1 MLKKVQLYI
10 NFRIQVLYLYQVRR
24 MKNNKGFTM
33 VELLAVIALIGIL
46 SAGAAIAITSTIAR
60 NKEKVAQQQKETILD
75 AAVTYIMNK
84 KLYVPICT
92 RGSASNPTYVNI
104 TPAMVDTANKKIE
117 ENITFKGERA
127 KFDNLNADKALQNV
141 QTGSSGKFGTLN
153 NKKCYKLVRVQQA
166 NNCVVAGNLHYS
178 VIVVYAKGSDEDAD
192 GKEDTGGAGTLTA
205 VASTGLCSQRCMF
218 YTSFF

>member
-1 MLKKVQLYI
+1 
-10 NFRIQVLYLYQVRR
+10 

-60 NKEKVAQQQKETILD
+60 NKEKVAQQQKETIMD

-92 RGSASNPTYVNI
+92 KGSASSPTYVNI

-117 ENITFKGERA
+117 ENVTFKGERA
-127 KFDNLNADKALQNV
+127 KFDNLNADTALQ
-141 QTGSSGKFGTLN
+141 TALSGSSGTFGNLH
-153 NKKCYKLVRVQQA
+153 NKKCYKLVSVQTLIKEGLVEQA
-166 NNCVVAGNLHYS
+166 NNCVVASNLHYS

-205 VASTGLCSQRCMF
+205 VASTGLCS
-218 YTSFF
+218 